1 MYPISFPILPLNY
14 IEEEVQ
20 NLRAH
25 LSMNPRTAAM
35 IHRVMESNLFPRIRL
50 SGCRFAINA
59 NRVLIIR
66 KSDHQPCF
74 GHVLAS
80 TRWPI
85 PRLEMSYTRLDTRR
99 STPLRAL
106 VCTTCTEYNARRR
119 GNCRREME
127 RAYRAHLRANR
138 ENVRLTRLRPVIE
151 RPGVVVVVVVVV
163 SSWNR
168 SVFLEQRTEA
178 SCSLSRKT
186 FHLSPSSP
194 LSPRGKLF
202 LRIFNRPA

>member
-1 MYPISFPILPLNY
+1 MESTLYIYIYIYISRQENGEWNEILLAVSEGKIPRNNNLNVSNILPHPSPELY
-14 IEEEVQ
+14 RRRSSESSSHFT
-20 NLRAH
+20 RAH

-163 SSWNR
+163 SS
-168 SVFLEQRTEA
+168 
-178 SCSLSRKT
+178 
-186 FHLSPSSP
+186 
-194 LSPRGKLF
+194 
-202 LRIFNRPA
+202 